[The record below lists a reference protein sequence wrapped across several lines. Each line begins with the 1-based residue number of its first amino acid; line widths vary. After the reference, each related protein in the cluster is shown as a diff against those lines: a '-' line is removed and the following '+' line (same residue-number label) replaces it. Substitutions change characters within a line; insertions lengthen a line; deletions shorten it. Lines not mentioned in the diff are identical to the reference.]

1 LYENEKINTFTD
13 YKAILTFMDRNLH
26 KKRNIWDEM
35 LWNSKG
41 AYKVPISGSTP
52 LGLPKGM
59 FLFEKNKKQRFV

>member
-1 LYENEKINTFTD
+1 MN
-13 YKAILTFMDRNLH
+13 RNLQ

-41 AYKVPISGSTP
+41 AYKVPICGSKP

-59 FLFEKNKKQRFV
+59 FLFEKGKMEIKAGV